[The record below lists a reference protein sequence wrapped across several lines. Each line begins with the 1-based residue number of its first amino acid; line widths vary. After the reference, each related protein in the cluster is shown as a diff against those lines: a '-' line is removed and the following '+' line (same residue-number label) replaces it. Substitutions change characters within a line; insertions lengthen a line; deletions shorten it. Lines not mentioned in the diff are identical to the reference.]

1 MATLLVTAFGAFP
14 GAPHNPSADIV
25 ELLDRFWRRR
35 FARTGVRL
43 VTAVLPVVHAIASHV
58 DALVAKTR
66 PDAILHLGLAGQRRR
81 VSVETRARN
90 AISPLRPDANG
101 RYATSRINLP
111 TGAPFLRSDWP
122 AVRLNAALRASGIDT
137 ELSIDAGDYVCNAT
151 LWRSLERRTAPAIFL
166 HVPKK
171 RRVAPQKM
179 ATALA
184 RVLPGMTLELARA
197 GGTNR
202 PATEPR

>member
-14 GAPHNPSADIV
+14 GAPHNPSTEIV
-25 ELLDRFWRRR
+25 TLLDRLWRPR
-35 FARTGVRL
+35 FARMGVRL
-43 VTAVLPVVHAIASHV
+43 VTAVLPVVHAIATHL
-58 DALVAKTR
+58 DALVAQTK

-90 AISPLRPDANG
+90 VVSPLRPDAHG
-101 RYATSRINLP
+101 RYAATRSNLMA
-111 TGAPFLRSDWP
+111 GAPFLRSEWP
-122 AVRLNAALRASGIDT
+122 SARLLATLRANGVDA

-151 LWRSLERRTAPAIFL
+151 LWRSLETRVAPAIFL

-171 RRVAPQKM
+171 RRVAPEKM

-202 PATEPR
+202 PATETR